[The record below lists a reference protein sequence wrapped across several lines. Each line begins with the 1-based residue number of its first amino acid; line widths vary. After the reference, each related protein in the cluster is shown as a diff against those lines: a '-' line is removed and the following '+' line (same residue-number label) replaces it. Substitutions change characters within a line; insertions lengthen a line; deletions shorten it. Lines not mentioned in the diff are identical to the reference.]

1 MKEIRD
7 RSPRPKPRRDDA
19 AEALRR
25 VDELMRQIDIYRDQ
39 LSQQDQRLNET
50 RAQLR
55 ESFSRYN
62 ELHDLSPVGFLTLN
76 RKGCITELNEKTAR
90 LLGFPLLWLL
100 GRAFMVFVAKPD
112 IGRFLAFLTRSLQH
126 TDLQTIEIDLFV
138 ASRVV
143 PVQISLR
150 TSSSNGGL
158 IHRMTLIDLTNIKK
172 VENQLQDALEN
183 WTALVQNAP
192 DVIMTLKP
200 NGRIAFVNRP
210 VWGCSVPALVG
221 TSLTDYVSVKH
232 RPQVAECI
240 NRTFAQQERTTCEV
254 NCTDDD
260 EAWFS
265 FIFGPTQ
272 KTTTTTTSTV
282 MIREISEHKRAEEM
296 LRSSGEQLRE
306 FAARE
311 EAVREEERAR
321 LAREI
326 HDELGQSLTV
336 LKLDL
341 SWLRSKTFR
350 EQKAERQKL
359 NVMMR
364 HVDET
369 IDRVRRIASALRPSI
384 LDDLGLAAAIEWQL
398 SEYQERAGIRCHFE
412 SNTEKLDVKPEI
424 SAAIFRVVQEA
435 MTNVVRHAKASNVHV
450 GMTSNG
456 GILTMAIRDNG
467 KGITAQQMSDLRSL
481 GIAGMKERIT
491 RIGGQFNIKSRPG
504 KGTRVE
510 IEVPLHYD

>member
-1 MKEIRD
+1 MFQ
-7 RSPRPKPRRDDA
+7 S
-19 AEALRR
+19 
-25 VDELMRQIDIYRDQ
+25 
-39 LSQQDQRLNET
+39 
-50 RAQLR
+50 
-55 ESFSRYN
+55 
-62 ELHDLSPVGFLTLN
+62 G
-76 RKGCITELNEKTAR
+76 
-90 LLGFPLLWLL
+90 
-100 GRAFMVFVAKPD
+100 
-112 IGRFLAFLTRSLQH
+112 
-126 TDLQTIEIDLFV
+126 
-138 ASRVV
+138 
-143 PVQISLR
+143 
-150 TSSSNGGL
+150 
-158 IHRMTLIDLTNIKK
+158 
-172 VENQLQDALEN
+172 
-183 WTALVQNAP
+183 
-192 DVIMTLKP
+192 
-200 NGRIAFVNRP
+200 
-210 VWGCSVPALVG
+210 
-221 TSLTDYVSVKH
+221 
-232 RPQVAECI
+232 
-240 NRTFAQQERTTCEV
+240 
-254 NCTDDD
+254 D

-341 SWLRSKTFR
+341 SWLRSKTPR

-359 NVMMR
+359 NVMMS
-364 HVDET
+364 HVDKT